1 MNKNESEIKVFELLD
16 RQFFT
21 HELTSLS
28 VNELDDLYGLLLT
41 IFDELPANEQIIVS
55 DNLKTIQNA
64 IKLVQSV
71 GQINFNIL
79 AN

>member
-1 MNKNESEIKVFELLD
+1 MNNEIKVFELLD

-21 HELTSLS
+21 HELTNLS
-28 VNELDDLYGLLLT
+28 ANELDDLYGLLLT

-71 GQINFNIL
+71 GQIDFNIL